1 MKKKIWEFILAL
13 AFVAGAF
20 FMPANARASTVYK
33 GADVYRYTNIT
44 DYQALKNTGTS
55 VLIQKATEGLTYTDR
70 YLNYRA
76 VTAPKYGFKIG
87 YYHFAGNNSP
97 IAEAQHFL
105 SAIRGLHLD
114 TVLWLDIEQPPK
126 SYGWAWGRTTAV
138 NYANQF
144 IKYVQSQGYKIG
156 VYSGQSFY
164 YDYLQGNIPDVPLWL
179 ANYSQQPLQ
188 YPNKVSWQYTGTG
201 RINGISTYVDL
212 DYFNDS
218 IFTGSVPTGSN
229 SVVQAKPVVD
239 KSLQQVQHNLNR
251 IMNFGL
257 DEDGIN
263 GPKTIEAVTKFQSI
277 MGLQVDGI
285 AGDRTKTAINQILDF
300 IPCQYGS
307 DNFATKY
314 VQYRLHIHVD
324 GKFGVQTRNAVMNYQ
339 KTHGLAVNGVTYH
352 STWQCLF
359 K

>member
-1 MKKKIWEFILAL
+1 MKKRISVFILAL
-13 AFVAGAF
+13 AFMASAF
-20 FMPANARASTVYK
+20 FMPANARAQTVYN
-33 GADVYRYTNIT
+33 GVDVYEYSNISS
-44 DYQALKNTGTS
+44 YRQLKNSGVS
-55 VLIQKATEGLTYTDR
+55 VVIQKASEGLTYNDS
-70 YLNYRA
+70 LLSYRA
-76 VTAPKYGFKIG
+76 SMLPQYGFKVG
-87 YYHFAGNNSP
+87 YYHFATNNGQP
-97 IAEAQHFL
+97 VAQAQHFL
-105 SAIRGLHLD
+105 DRIKGLHSD
-114 TVLWLDIEQPPK
+114 TVLWLDIENQPNWTK
-126 SYGWAWGRTTAV
+126 AQAIDFT
-138 NYANQF
+138 NKF
-144 IKYVQSQGYKIG
+144 IGYVQDRGYKIG
-156 VYSGQSFY
+156 IYTGLSFY
-164 YDYLQGNIPDVPLWL
+164 YEYLSGNIGNVPLWL
-179 ANYSQQPLQ
+179 ASYGKQPLQ
-188 YPNKVSWQYTGTG
+188 FPNVVSWQYTGTG
-201 RINGISTYVDL
+201 HIAGITGYADL

-229 SVVQAKPVVD
+229 SIVQAKPVVD

-251 IMNFGL
+251 VMNFGL

-314 VQYRLHIHVD
+314 VQHRLHIHVD

-339 KTHGLAVNGVTYH
+339 KSHGLAVNGITYT
-352 STWQCLF
+352 SFWKCLF